1 MYSIDALKR
10 KIAKE
15 GLDSTINYFLSGE
28 VPTHL
33 MADLEKLHIFNN
45 GHLCLSL
52 LISLANTPLPAT
64 L

>member
-1 MYSIDALKR
+1 MYSIEALKR

-15 GLDSTINYFLSGE
+15 GLDSTINYFLSTE
-28 VPTHL
+28 IPSSL

-52 LISLANTPLPAT
+52 LVSLAKTPLPAA